1 MYCTVFETVFVTT
14 TKFYGMNNIFG
25 KTKKQYTTKIYTTK
39 IQNLNIKS
47 GVFFLY
53 KNLFFFVRLNRFL
66 YIWVLK
72 CKISACRFLNH

>member
-1 MYCTVFETVFVTT
+1 MYCTVFVTVFVTT
-14 TKFYGMNNIFG
+14 AKVYGMNSILLR
-25 KTKKQYTTKIYTTK
+25 KTKKQYATKIFTIK

-53 KNLFFFVRLNRFL
+53 TNLFFFDRLNRFL

-72 CKISACRFLNH
+72 CKISA